1 MIKVDIILPIYNCE
15 KYIEEAMNSI
25 VDQSFENWKLIIID
39 DGSSDSTPQLIEKY
53 LKDKRINLKRL
64 EQNTGQGYCRN
75 LALKYSSS
83 EYIAFIDA
91 DDIWNKNKLK
101 KQIELMDNTNL
112 DFTYT
117 DFISFKEIDG
127 VKKFNKKI
135 TLPEKFTYDLF
146 VKNTSICTSSMI
158 VKREKINLA
167 KFLNITSCDDYFF
180 KCELLR
186 NCNFAKKL
194 GEKLTLYRISKNSVQ
209 SSKFKNLYW
218 VWYTNKRYNKMNIL
232 NNMLSVLSISV
243 NSIKK
248 YDFK

>member
-1 MIKVDIILPIYNCE
+1 MIKVDIILPTYNCE

-25 VDQSFENWKLIIID
+25 VGQSFENWKLIIID
-39 DGSSDSTPQLIEKY
+39 DGSTDSTPQLIEKY
-53 LKDKRINLKRL
+53 LKDKRISLKKL
-64 EQNTGQGYCRN
+64 EKNTGQGYCRN

-135 TLPEKFTYDLF
+135 TLPEKFTYDSF

-186 NCNFAKKL
+186 NCNFAKKMCRNF
-194 GEKLTLYRISKNSVQ
+194 Y
-209 SSKFKNLYW
+209 
-218 VWYTNKRYNKMNIL
+218 
-232 NNMLSVLSISV
+232 
-243 NSIKK
+243 
-248 YDFK
+248 

>member
-1 MIKVDIILPIYNCE
+1 MTSVDIILPTYNCE
-15 KYIEEAMNSI
+15 KYIEEAINSI
-25 VDQSFENWKLIIID
+25 VDQSFENWKLIIVD
-39 DGSSDSTPQLIEKY
+39 DGSTDSTLQLIEKY
-53 LKDKRINLKRL
+53 LKDKRINLKKL
-64 EQNTGQGYCRN
+64 EQNKGQGFCRN

-83 EYIAFIDA
+83 KYVAFIDA
-91 DDIWNKNKLK
+91 DDIWNKDKLK
-101 KQIELMDNTNL
+101 KQIKLMDNENL

-158 VKREKINLA
+158 AKREKINLA
-167 KFLNITSCDDYFF
+167 KFLNITSCEDYFF

-194 GEKLTLYRISKNSVQ
+194 GENLTLYRISKNSLQ
-209 SSKFKNLYW
+209 SSKFKSLYW
-218 VWYTNKRYNKMNIL
+218 VWYTNKKYNKMNIL
-232 NNMLSVLSISV
+232 NNILSVLSISV

-248 YDFK
+248 YGFK